1 MTAAS
6 SIESRLAAGMAG
18 AGLADFDVLVVLGSG
33 LGAFADSL
41 EGAQAV
47 PFEEVDGMPSSG
59 VPGHAGRFVLG
70 QLGGKRVLAQQ
81 GRVHFYEGRHPDEVT
96 ASVRAAAQL
105 GARTL
110 LLTNAAGCLEADWA
124 VPGLMRIEDHLN
136 LQSRAPLRR
145 GEQGRGTPYD
155 PEVGAAIDAAASALE
170 VPVQRGVYAAMLG
183 PTYETPAE
191 IRMLERLG
199 AHAVGMS
206 TVAEA
211 SAGWATG
218 LRVGAVSCLSNHA
231 AGISATPL
239 NHEEVVEAGAQVAGD
254 LVRVLA
260 ATVEG
265 LG

>member
-1 MTAAS
+1 M
-6 SIESRLAAGMAG
+6 E
-18 AGLADFDVLVVLGSG
+18 DF
-33 LGAFADSL
+33 
-41 EGAQAV
+41 
-47 PFEEVDGMPSSG
+47 
-59 VPGHAGRFVLG
+59 R
-70 QLGGKRVLAQQ
+70 
-81 GRVHFYEGRHPDEVT
+81 
-96 ASVRAAAQL
+96 
-105 GARTL
+105 
-110 LLTNAAGCLEADWA
+110 
-124 VPGLMRIEDHLN
+124 
-136 LQSRAPLRR
+136 
-145 GEQGRGTPYD
+145 
-155 PEVGAAIDAAASALE
+155 
-170 VPVQRGVYAAMLG
+170 
-183 PTYETPAE
+183 TPAE

-239 NHEEVVEAGAQVAGD
+239 THEEVVEAGAQVAGD